1 MNDKLLEKK
10 QDFTSALEHINNII
24 EGSNEKV
31 ERFKFTN
38 KELQALIFTSE
49 LLSTHIKEFER
60 Y

>member
-10 QDFTSALEHINNII
+10 QDFINALEHIGNII

>member
-10 QDFTSALEHINNII
+10 QDFTNALEHINNII

-49 LLSTHIKEFER
+49 LLSTHIKEFEH